1 MNKLKNFLL
10 KLKTF
15 ILLCMPLCFYI
26 WLLRKVS
33 TDRLQDYAGILG
45 DNPKSLIVYH
55 GVVIVDM
62 NDFQI

>member
-1 MNKLKNFLL
+1 MNRLRSILL

-33 TDRLQDYAGILG
+33 TDRLTDYAGIIG

-55 GVVIVDM
+55 GVVLVDLHDM
-62 NDFQI
+62 QL